1 MLIKPD
7 SHSIDSCVAYYLQY
21 CRAKDQSELTVKGK
35 AFNLALFE
43 QWCCLIKID
52 NVLNINI
59 DVLDSY
65 QQYLNQYRKPSSHE
79 PLSKGT
85 RRNRLTAVRVFLR
98 ALFIKDI
105 IFNNHFEKFELPKL
119 GRRLPKPVLSEK
131 EVQKVLNQASLYGQT
146 GIRDRAIMETYY
158 ASGIRRFELGELTID
173 DIDFEQYQLR
183 VYQGKGNKDRY
194 VPFAKQACFLI
205 YRYLKTVR
213 PTLANNYSGKVLFL
227 ANSGKPFRPTQL
239 SELVAKYIKLA
250 DIRKGGSCNQYRH
263 AAATHMVDRGA
274 DIRHVQEFLGH
285 ADLSTTQVY
294 VHVSMVKLREVYSQT
309 HPSATPFDR

>member
-7 SHSIDSCVAYYLQY
+7 TRKIDSCVAYYLQY
-21 CRAKDQSELTVKGK
+21 CRAKDQSEKTVKGK

-43 QWCCLIKID
+43 QWCCLVKID
-52 NVLNINI
+52 NVLNVSV

-65 QQYLNQYRKPSSHE
+65 QQYLNKYRKPQNDG

-105 IFNNHFEKFELPKL
+105 IPNNHFEKFELPTL
-119 GRRLPKPVLSEK
+119 GRRLPKPVLSES
-131 EVQKVLNQASLYGQT
+131 EVQKVLNQASLYGKT

-158 ASGIRRFELGELTID
+158 ASGIRRFELGELTVD
-173 DIDFEQYQLR
+173 DIDFEQHQLR
-183 VYQGKGNKDRY
+183 VYQGKGDKDRY
-194 VPFAKQACFLI
+194 VPFAKQGCFMI
-205 YRYLKTVR
+205 YQYLKKIR
-213 PTLANNYSGKVLFL
+213 PKLANKHSGKTLFL
-227 ANSGKPFRPTQL
+227 ANNGKAFRPTQL

-250 DIRKGGSCNQYRH
+250 DIRKGGACNQYRH

-285 ADLSTTQVY
+285 ADLSTTQIY
-294 VHVSMVKLREVYSQT
+294 VHVSMVKLREVYGNT
-309 HPSATPFDR
+309 HPAALI

>member
-1 MLIKPD
+1 MLIKPNTNTVKAC
-7 SHSIDSCVAYYLQY
+7 IAYYLQY
-21 CRAKDQSELTVKGK
+21 CRAKDQSEKTVKGK

-43 QWCCLIKID
+43 QWCHIAKID
-52 NVLNINI
+52 DVLSISV

-65 QQYLNQYRKPSSHE
+65 QQYLNQYRKPQDDM
-79 PLSKGT
+79 PLSRGT
-85 RRNRLTAVRVFLR
+85 RRNRLTAVCVFLR

-105 IFNNHFEKFELPKL
+105 LPNNHFEKFELPKL

-131 EVQKVLNQASLYGQT
+131 EVQKVLNQALLYGHT

-158 ASGIRRFELGELTID
+158 ASGIRRFELSELTID
-173 DIDFEQYQLR
+173 DIDFEQHQLR
-183 VYQGKGNKDRY
+183 VYQGKGDKDRY
-194 VPFAKQACFLI
+194 VPFAKQACFWI

-213 PTLANNYSGKVLFL
+213 PRLANKYSGKTLFL
-227 ANSGKPFRPTQL
+227 ANSGKPLRPTQL

-250 DIRKGGSCNQYRH
+250 DIRKGGACNQYRH

-285 ADLSTTQVY
+285 ADLSTTQIY
-294 VHVSMVKLREVYSQT
+294 VHVSMAKLREVYCKT
-309 HPSATPFDR
+309 HPAAIER

>member
-1 MLIKPD
+1 MLVKPD
-7 SHSIDSCVAYYLQY
+7 THTIEDCIIYYLQY
-21 CRAKDQSELTVKGK
+21 CRAKDQSEKTVKGK

-43 QWCCLIKID
+43 HWCCLVKVD
-52 NVLNINI
+52 SVLNVSV

-65 QQYLNQYRKPSSHE
+65 QQYLNQYRKPKSNE

-105 IFNNHFEKFELPKL
+105 IPTNHFEKFELPKL
-119 GRRLPKPVLSEK
+119 GRRLPKPVLSEN
-131 EVQKVLNQASLYGQT
+131 EVQKVLDQASLYGET
-146 GIRDRAIMETYY
+146 GARDRAIMETYY

-173 DIDFEQYQLR
+173 DIDFEQHQLR
-183 VYQGKGNKDRY
+183 VYQGKGDKDRY
-194 VPFAKQACFLI
+194 VPFVKSACFLI
-205 YRYLKTVR
+205 YRYLKTIR
-213 PTLANNYSGKVLFL
+213 PTLANKHSGKTLFL
-227 ANSGKPFRPTQL
+227 ANNGKPFRPTQL

-250 DIRKGGSCNQYRH
+250 DIRKGGACNQYRH

-285 ADLSTTQVY
+285 ADISTTQIY
-294 VHVSMVKLREVYSQT
+294 VHVSMTKLREVYVKT
-309 HPSATPFDR
+309 HPLA